1 MCEGAM
7 IGKTLGHYRIFEQIG
22 AGGMGVV
29 YRASDTQLGRDV
41 ALKVLPEGFAR
52 DYERM
57 ARFKREA
64 QLLATLNHP
73 GIATI
78 YGLEESGDVR
88 AIAMELVDGPTLAD
102 CLYSGPIPL
111 EDALPIARQIA
122 EALEAA
128 HEKGIIHRDLK
139 PANVKVTPGGK
150 VKVLD
155 FGLAKALVEASGA
168 GNITGSPTISE
179 IASRAGVI
187 LGTAAYMSP
196 EQARGKPLDRRTDV
210 WSFGCLLYEMLT
222 GKNSF
227 GGDTVSDTIARIIE
241 REPDWHALPEQ
252 TPQGVRQVLRRC
264 LQKDPQR
271 RLHDIADARL
281 EIEETLASPLPGMP
295 AAAPPAPESRP
306 VWWRS
311 ATLWISIMIGAA
323 GIGFGIWTLRH
334 TPPSAHGPLVRFS
347 VTLPLNEQLGGLD
360 FPSVALSPTGTHLAY
375 VANRGSLSRLFL
387 HRMDNLQD
395 EPISGTEHALGPF
408 FSPDGQWL
416 GFFADGKLMKTS
428 IGGGAPTV
436 LCDAPIGFGAVWGTD
451 NTITF
456 APTGGSG
463 LMQVSAAGGT
473 PREITKLNEEK
484 GEFSH
489 RWPDLLPGGKTLLFT
504 VGATGSWDDAQIVAQ
519 SLDTGERH
527 VLITGGTF
535 PHYLPTGHL
544 VYARGGS
551 LMAVP
556 FDITYPKVTGPAMV
570 VLSKVWVSIDGAAQF
585 GLSPLGHI
593 VYVAGSPPGREHTL
607 VWVDRSRVM
616 EPLAS
621 PGRNYSEPR
630 LSPDGRRLAVTIT
643 QNSENIWIHDVPTG
657 SFTQLTFEGNNSMP
671 VWTLDGA
678 RIAFAS
684 NKAGALNLFWKQAD
698 GSGNDERLTTG
709 GQSQAPY
716 SWSPRSHSLVF
727 VEQSPTTGRDIW
739 MLSIDRD
746 LKSRA
751 ILQSPFNETGPALS
765 PDGRWLAYVSDE
777 SGHNEVYVIPL
788 MSAPGA
794 QARRQVSTDGGTEPL
809 WSREGSEIFYR
820 VGNKMMACKTRTAP
834 DFQAGPPQLLF
845 EGAYEKGR
853 DSRPAYD
860 VTADGRRFLMLR
872 SDNSESAPTRFEIVL
887 EWFEELKR
895 RVAK

>member
-1 MCEGAM
+1 M
-7 IGKTLGHYRIFEQIG
+7 IGETLGHYRILEQIG

-29 YRASDTQLGRDV
+29 YRATDTQLGRDV
-41 ALKVLPEGFAR
+41 ALKVLPDGFAR

-64 QLLATLNHP
+64 HLLASLNHP

-102 CLYSGPIPL
+102 CLHNGPIPL
-111 EDALPIARQIA
+111 EDALPIAGQIA

-155 FGLAKALVEASGA
+155 FGLAKALFETSGA
-168 GNITGSPTISE
+168 SNIAGSPTISE
-179 IASRAGVI
+179 IASRTGVI

-222 GKNSF
+222 GKISF
-227 GGDTVSDTIARIIE
+227 GGDTVSDTIARILE
-241 REPDWHALPEQ
+241 REPDWHALPGK

-281 EIEETLASPLPGMP
+281 EIEETLASPLSGVPE
-295 AAAPPAPESRP
+295 AAPSAPESRP

-311 ATLWISIMIGAA
+311 ATLWISILIGTA
-323 GIGFGIWTLRH
+323 GVGFGIWTLRH
-334 TPPSAHGPLVRFS
+334 TPPSAHGPLMRFS
-347 VTLPLNEQLGGLD
+347 VTLPPNEQLGGLD

-375 VANRGSLSRLFL
+375 VASRGSMSRIFL

-395 EPISGTEHALGPF
+395 EPISGTERALGPF

-416 GFFADGKLMKTS
+416 GFFADGKLMKIS

-436 LCDAPIGFGAVWGTD
+436 LCDAPIGFGAVWGID

-463 LMQVSAAGGT
+463 LMQVSAAGGA
-473 PREITKLNEEK
+473 PREITKLNAEK

-504 VGATGSWDDAQIVAQ
+504 VSATGSWDDAQIVAQ
-519 SLDTGERH
+519 SLETGERH
-527 VLITGGTF
+527 VLVAGGTC

-556 FDITYPKVTGPAMV
+556 FDITYQKVTGPPMV
-570 VLSKVWVSIDGAAQF
+570 VLSKVWESIEGAAQF
-585 GLSPLGHI
+585 SLSPLGHI
-593 VYVAGSPPGREHTL
+593 VYVAGGLPGREHTL
-607 VWVDRSRVM
+607 VWVDRNRVI
-616 EPLAS
+616 EPLAA

-630 LSPDGRRLAVTIT
+630 LSPDCRRLAVTIT
-643 QNSENIWIHDVPTG
+643 QNSDNIWIYDIPTG

-671 VWTLDGA
+671 VWTLDGT
-678 RIAFAS
+678 RMAFAS

-698 GSGNDERLTTG
+698 GSGADERLTTS
-709 GQSQAPY
+709 GQPQAPH
-716 SWSPRSHSLVF
+716 SWSPNSHSLVF

-739 MLSIDRD
+739 MLSTDGD

-751 ILQSPFNETGPALS
+751 ILQSPSNETGPALS

-777 SGHNEVYVIPL
+777 SGRNEVYVIPL

-794 QARRQVSTDGGTEPL
+794 QAKRQVSTDGGTEPL
-809 WSREGSEIFYR
+809 WSRDGNEIFYR
-820 VGNKMMACKTRTAP
+820 VGNKMMVSRTKTTP
-834 DFQAGPPQLLF
+834 NFQAGLPQLLF
-845 EGAYEKGR
+845 EGAYDKGR
-853 DSRPAYD
+853 ESRPAYD
-860 VTADGRRFLMLR
+860 VTADGRRFLMVR
-872 SDNSESAPTRFEIVL
+872 TNDSESAPTGLEIVL

-895 RVAK
+895 HVPE

>member
-29 YRASDTQLGRDV
+29 YRATDTQLGRDV

-311 ATLWISIMIGAA
+311 ATLWISIIIGAA